1 MELWIAWFDCVRA
14 LRNACGRTRTF
25 LWMTL
30 ALVGFSIR
38 GDLLGV
44 TSFVRACFLEDTKYR
59 RLLHFFHSP
68 ALHLEKLTAL
78 WVQFAFRGF
87 SPVTFGGYALLIA
100 DGLKVPKEG
109 KKMPAVKSLHQE
121 SDNNSKA
128 AFIMGHSLQAIGM
141 LVHGAVGQ
149 FFCVPLASRIHEGL
163 VWSNRDQRTLLDKLV
178 GLFLQ
183 IVVFLPQKSILIVDA
198 YYASR
203 KVIKPLLREGH
214 HLVTRV
220 RITTRAYYQAPPAK
234 KPKHGRPKFYG
245 KKVLLRDYFKRPQD
259 FVTALSPVY
268 GETNVSI
275 QYLCLDL
282 LWRPV
287 GQRVRFVLVKHPTR
301 GRLILMTTL
310 TLLAPLDLIRLY
322 GYRFKIEVSFKQAL
336 HTLGT
341 YAYHFWMKAMSPL
354 RKGSGNQYLHRETEP
369 YRQQIKRK
377 VAAYHR
383 YIQLGCIAQG
393 LLQYLSVT
401 FGKTVWRCFASW
413 LRTMNQDKAPSEMV
427 VAQALRASLPQ
438 FLVVQHGSH
447 DLEKFIVENADVSRM
462 PELRLVG

>member
-1 MELWIAWFDCVRA
+1 MELWISWFEGVLA
-14 LRNACGRTRTF
+14 LRQACARKRTF

-44 TSFVRACFLEDTKYR
+44 TSFIRACFLEDTKYR

-68 ALHLEKLTAL
+68 ALRLQKLTTL
-78 WVQFAFRGF
+78 WVKLAFRWF
-87 SPVTFGGYALLIA
+87 SPVTFGDYTLLIA

-121 SDNNSKA
+121 SENNSKA
-128 AFIMGHSLQAIGM
+128 AFIMGHSLQAIGL

-163 VWSNRDQRTLLDKLV
+163 VWSNRDRRTLLDKLV
-178 GLFLQ
+178 GLFLE
-183 IVVFLPQKSILIVDA
+183 IVAFLPQKCILIADA
-198 YYASR
+198 YYASK

-220 RITTRAYYQAPPAK
+220 RITTRAYHRAPPSK
-234 KPKHGRPKFYG
+234 KPKQGRPKVYG

-268 GETNVSI
+268 GETNVWI

-301 GRLILMTTL
+301 GRMILMTTL
-310 TLLAPLDLIRLY
+310 PMLAPLDLIRLY

-341 YAYHFWMKAMSPL
+341 YAYHFWMKVMPPL
-354 RKGSGNQYLHRETEP
+354 RKGSGNQYLHRETEE
-369 YRQQIKRK
+369 YRQHIKRK

-401 FGKTVWRCFASW
+401 FGKTVWRCFGSW
-413 LRTMNQDKAPSEMV
+413 LRTMNQDRAPSEMV
-427 VAQALRASLPQ
+427 VAQALRACLPR
-438 FLVVQHGSH
+438 FLVVKHGSH

-462 PELRLVG
+462 PEMQLVG

>member
-1 MELWIAWFDCVRA
+1 MELWISWFEGVLA
-14 LRNACGRTRTF
+14 LRQACGRKRTF
-25 LWMTL
+25 VWMTL

-44 TSFVRACFLEDTKYR
+44 TSFVRACFLEDAKYR

-78 WVQFAFRGF
+78 WVQFAFRWF
-87 SPVTFGGYALLIA
+87 SPVTFAGYALLIA

-121 SDNNSKA
+121 SENNSKA
-128 AFIMGHSLQAIGM
+128 AFIMGHSLQAIGL
-141 LVHGAVGQ
+141 LVHGSVGQ
-149 FFCVPLASRIHEGL
+149 FFCVPLASQIHEGL

-183 IVVFLPQKSILIVDA
+183 IVAFLPQKSILIVDA
-198 YYASR
+198 YYASK

-220 RITTRAYYQAPPAK
+220 RITTRAYHQAPPAK
-234 KPKHGRPKFYG
+234 KPKPGRPKFYG
-245 KKVLLRDYFKRPQD
+245 KKVLLRDSFKRPQD

-268 GETNVSI
+268 GETNVWI

-301 GRLILMTTL
+301 GRMILMTTL
-310 TLLAPLDLIRLY
+310 TLLDPLDLIRLY

-341 YAYHFWMKAMSPL
+341 YAYHFWMKVMPPR
-354 RKGSGNQYLHRETEP
+354 RKGSGNQYLHRETEE
-369 YRQQIKRK
+369 YRQQVKRK

-401 FGKTVWRCFASW
+401 FGKTVWRCFGSW

-427 VAQALRASLPQ
+427 VAQALRASLPK
-438 FLVVQHGSH
+438 FLVVKHGSH

-462 PELRLVG
+462 PELQLVG